1 MNEHDFQK
9 HYTEDGFWQKLARY
23 ALVIGR
29 EGIKSALILYYTL
42 QDPEGKVP
50 AWAKAVVIGALGYF
64 IFPLDVIPD
73 FIPAVGFTDDLAVLV
88 AAMGTIALN
97 IPQQARD
104 RAEAKMKELFGL
116 KAPDPQGLLR

>member
-9 HYTEDGFWQKLARY
+9 HYTEEGFWQKLARY

-64 IFPLDVIPD
+64 IFPFDVIPD

-88 AAMGTIALN
+88 AAM
-97 IPQQARD
+97 
-104 RAEAKMKELFGL
+104 
-116 KAPDPQGLLR
+116 